1 MINIRKAVI
10 SDADSLFVLFQQLP
24 SRQAPDAKSFDT
36 PDARR
41 LLREVISDE
50 RNGTVFVADDG
61 GNLLGVVTLSYTYA
75 IRCGGRY
82 SSIEE
87 FVVGSHARGKGVGS
101 KLLKAA
107 IDEAKKQGCCEIH
120 VASPSE
126 LGYPVYIR
134 QNIKD
139 VGRHLA
145 LILRE

>member
-1 MINIRKAVI
+1 MINIRKAI
-10 SDADSLFVLFQQLP
+10 LTDEDGLFGLFQQFP
-24 SRQAPDAKSFDT
+24 SRQVPGAKSYDT
-36 PDARR
+36 PAARR
-41 LLREVISDE
+41 LFRELVNDE
-50 RNGTVFVADDG
+50 SNGTVFVAEDG

-75 IRCGGRY
+75 IRCGGKY

-87 FVVGSHARGKGVGS
+87 FVVGSQARGKGVGS

-107 IDEAKKQGCCEIH
+107 IDEANKQGCCEVH

-126 LGYPVYIR
+126 LGYPVYIS

-145 LILRE
+145 LKLRE